1 MKILFID
8 DIRNPFDYIKDID
21 GVFIVQAR
29 TYSAAIQAFEDFTF
43 DIIFFDH
50 DLGEE
55 KTGYDIAK
63 YIVENQ
69 IEVKD
74 GFKIHSANP
83 VGRSN
88 IMQLLT
94 HYGYNYIEI

>member
-1 MKILFID
+1 MKVLFID
-8 DIRNPFDYIKDID
+8 DIRNPFNYIKDVNEVCI
-21 GVFIVQAR
+21 IQAK
-29 TYSAAIQAFEDFTF
+29 TYSAAIQALEDFTF

-69 IEVKD
+69 IEIKD
-74 GFKIHSANP
+74 GFKIHSANV
-83 VGRSN
+83 VGRKN
-88 IMQLLT
+88 IYELLT
-94 HYGYNYIEI
+94 HYGYQYIG

>member
-8 DIRNPFDYIKDID
+8 DIRNPFDYIKDVD
-21 GVFIVQAR
+21 EVYVVQAR
-29 TYSAAIQAFEDFTF
+29 TYSAAIQALEDFTF

-55 KTGYDIAK
+55 KTGYDVAK

-69 IEVKD
+69 IEIKD

-83 VGRSN
+83 VGKHN

-94 HYGYNYIEI
+94 HYDYNYVGI